1 MKKVGKFIGLGC
13 GLLLL
18 AGCGSNNSNQ
28 LFCSVDQ
35 NDMKYEVTIN
45 FNSDLTEATGGTI
58 YQRVFIPDKDSREEA
73 EEAVDTYCD
82 EDEFLEKCEAT
93 IQDDYF
99 IVNGTISAQ
108 NIKDSFEDA
117 STYEEIAE
125 ELEDRGYSCR

>member
-1 MKKVGKFIGLGC
+1 MKRRK
-13 GLLLL
+13 
-18 AGCGSNNSNQ
+18 NNQNQ
-28 LFCSVDQ
+28 LVCSVDQ

-58 YQRVFIPDKDSREEA
+58 YQSVPIMDDDDREDAEDS
-73 EEAVDTYCD
+73 VDTYCD
-82 EDEFLEKCEAT
+82 EDEFLEECEAT

-99 IVNGTISAQ
+99 IVHGTVSAK
-108 NIKDSFEDA
+108 NIKDAFEDA